1 MRAIASHATR
11 ELEAVEG
18 TGHGDIANDRANLSA
33 LGHSERV
40 LAIRGDDHVE
50 ARLAE
55 QVRQVDAHGSASSS
69 TTRTEATLSVL
80 TLFMCGTTGAGRGPF
95 QGKGC
100 ENRRAAGRFVDGA
113 VVRVA
118 SQRRTGKAT
127 VARLHLLRL

>member
-1 MRAIASHATR
+1 MRTIASHAAR

-18 TGHGDIANDRANLSA
+18 TGHGDIANERANLSA

-55 QVRQVDAHGSASSS
+55 HVRQVDAHERLILDDEDGGHTFRVNAVHV
-69 TTRTEATLSVL
+69 RDN
-80 TLFMCGTTGAGRGPF
+80 GGRGCPF

-100 ENRRAAGRFVDGA
+100 KKRRAAGRFVDGA

-118 SQRRTGKAT
+118 SQRRTGKVTERA
-127 VARLHLLRL
+127 VPSDDRP